1 MSEMQMGKHSQIMIV
16 HFFKSKCFLLVLHSI
31 FYALVSFIVP
41 LTGRADDTSSLK
53 KSGSIYQNP
62 FDLASGGA
70 SLTRATQEGVMF
82 SNPSL
87 PAFGEGYFRWIFYR
101 STVSIGD
108 GTVAAGND
116 IIQAANNPAS
126 NSFITNV
133 AKDAFKKPIYAELN
147 NAVGV
152 ITSNFGIAGF
162 ASGKL
167 DINGKVFGTM
177 GLPQLGV
184 KNNAYAGVATTFSTT
199 LSDHFAIGIGPKY
212 IYNSEVNTNLTVSDV
227 TNPSQAI
234 DKVTN
239 ALKTGNGIATDIGF
253 TLQNRTKNFDLRL
266 AGVVADVGNTSFTG
280 GVPPWLQTYNAGV
293 GFTIHDFTNALHCAV
308 DYRDISNVYD
318 EDLPKKIYM
327 GCKLL
332 ITRFVGFGFGYLQ
345 GWPSYGIV
353 LNLYLFRIEV
363 GAYTRDGAE
372 QSGLVARKI
381 YFASLG
387 FEI

>member
-1 MSEMQMGKHSQIMIV
+1 MSEMQIGKISYYMNINFFRKKHSP
-16 HFFKSKCFLLVLHSI
+16 FLLHSI
-31 FYALVSFIVP
+31 FYALVTFIVP
-41 LTGRADDTSSLK
+41 LTGKADDTSSLK
-53 KSGSIYQNP
+53 KSAPIYQNP

-101 STVSIGD
+101 STVSVGD
-108 GTVAAGND
+108 GTIAARKD
-116 IIQAANNPAS
+116 IIQAANNPTS
-126 NSFITNV
+126 NAAITQV
-133 AKDAFKKPIYAELN
+133 AEDAFKKPIYAELDS
-147 NAVGV
+147 AAGV

-162 ASGKL
+162 ASNKL
-167 DINGKVFGTM
+167 DINGKDFGTM
-177 GLPQLGV
+177 GLPVLGV
-184 KNNAYAGVATTFSTT
+184 KNNAYAGVATTFST
-199 LSDHFAIGIGPKY
+199 SFGDHLAVGIGPKY

-227 TNPSQAI
+227 TNPTQAI
-234 DKVTN
+234 NKVTN
-239 ALKTGNGIATDIGF
+239 ALKSGNGISTDVGF

-266 AGVVADVGNTSFTG
+266 AGVVEDVGNTSFTG
-280 GVPPWLQTYNAGV
+280 GVPPWLQTYNAGI
-293 GFTIHDFTNALHCAV
+293 GFTIHDFTNALHCAL
-308 DYRDISNVYD
+308 DYRDISDVYG

-327 GCKLL
+327 GCKVLL
-332 ITRFVGFGFGYLQ
+332 TRYVGFGFGYLQ

-353 LNLYLFRIEV
+353 LNLFLFRIEA
-363 GAYTRDGAE
+363 GTYTKDGAA